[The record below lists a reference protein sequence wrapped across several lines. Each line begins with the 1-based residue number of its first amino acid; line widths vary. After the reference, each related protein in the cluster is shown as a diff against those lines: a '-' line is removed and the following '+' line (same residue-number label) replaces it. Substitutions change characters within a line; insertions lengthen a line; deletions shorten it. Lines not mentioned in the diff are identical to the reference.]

1 MVVFRPLAQ
10 ARGALLT
17 LFVVSP
23 LARDGGRR
31 VSSSLC
37 MASGSSAG
45 QPGWASQIDESIK
58 KNDVAHKNFGTR
70 TRARAAPPADAR
82 PAARYCHV
90 MASRAPLF
98 NVSFSIFRTLWCLET
113 WSEATLSVR
122 GLMRVYMLLN
132 GAQCNWRL

>member
-1 MVVFRPLAQ
+1 MVSFRPLAQ

-37 MASGSSAG
+37 IGMASGSSAG

-82 PAARYCHV
+82 PAARYTHV
-90 MASRAPLF
+90 MASRAPLCRVRYF
-98 NVSFSIFRTLWCLET
+98 IFRTLRCLET
-113 WSEATLSVR
+113 
-122 GLMRVYMLLN
+122 
-132 GAQCNWRL
+132 